1 MHLKTIVKKMFIL
14 NKDKELFKKCREI
27 WNKIIE
33 LIGINNTKDFVKNT
47 IDYDADEFITV
58 DDIDANKILVSK
70 NEPYGKNNSL
80 IYFIEYND
88 NHVIRP
94 LCLKLSKLTGYMPLG
109 LMMNN
114 ILKNIIKHGKK
125 LRS

>member
-33 LIGINNTKDFVKNT
+33 LIGINKTKDFVKNT

-58 DDIDANKILVSK
+58 DVHKNISFAEGNYRNKFLIVLHSVI
-70 NEPYGKNNSL
+70 NDYLQTSL
-80 IYFIEYND
+80 IQA
-88 NHVIRP
+88 
-94 LCLKLSKLTGYMPLG
+94 K
-109 LMMNN
+109 
-114 ILKNIIKHGKK
+114 KH
-125 LRS
+125 RST